1 MCYFCSSDDV
11 LYHHHLKLTALVYT
25 AASKAKNWASTT
37 ALPLPHE
44 HTSRYYPEYVSRVRH
59 ALMLWF
65 RSSAAMSILFKQWF
79 DSCRV
84 GTEVEY
90 KHQIKG
96 LPLQLHFSWWP
107 YLPNTSG
114 AACSLEY
121 IGFAVPCE
129 YHTFSNLSTV
139 MNSQY
144 YWFLWQCTLK
154 VNMILFDTSML
165 VIPFSSGHICTKKCW
180 IGCLDD
186 ILCFC
191 DSKQTW
197 WLRLGMS

>member
-1 MCYFCSSDDV
+1 MSI
-11 LYHHHLKLTALVYT
+11 LQGT
-25 AASKAKNWASTT
+25 N
-37 ALPLPHE
+37 
-44 HTSRYYPEYVSRVRH
+44 YPGYVSKGVRH
-59 ALMLWF
+59 TLMLWF
-65 RSSAAMSILFKQWF
+65 RSSAARSILFKQWLN
-79 DSCRV
+79 SCRA
-84 GTEVEY
+84 GTEIEY

-107 YLPNTSG
+107 YVPNTCG

-129 YHTFSNLSTV
+129 YRIFSNLSTV

-144 YWFLWQCTLK
+144 YLFLWQFALK
-154 VNMILFDTSML
+154 LNMVLFDTSML
-165 VIPFSSGHICTKKCW
+165 VIHIFSSGRICSKKCW
-180 IGCLDD
+180 SRCLDD

-191 DSKQTW
+191 DTKQTW